1 MIGNE
6 FHKAWLLHRRSY
18 KERSVIAEFLVEGH
32 GRVAMVVRGV
42 RQSKSRLASLLQPFH
57 QVLVR
62 WKGRSELKTLVDL
75 ELDRFTFLTGERLY
89 CGFYANELLM
99 RSMIPGQPVD
109 GVTDL
114 YREILAHLNQ
124 NVPLEPL
131 LRSFELD
138 LLELC
143 GYAPPLDWDV
153 VSGGPLK
160 EGMVYRFEPEH
171 GLVPTNGQVS
181 YHERPFC
188 YTAELLQALSA
199 RDFTNADFYAGFK
212 RFTRQAMKPLIGD
225 RPMQSRMLFT
235 NRKPQSPPERPLVE
249 NGALSKSR

>member
-1 MIGNE
+1 M
-6 FHKAWLLHRRSY
+6 LHRRSY

-32 GRVAMVVRGV
+32 GRMAMVVRGV

-62 WKGRSELKTLVDL
+62 WKGRGELKTLVDL

-114 YREILAHLNQ
+114 YRDTLAHLNQ
-124 NVPLEPL
+124 NAPLEPL

-143 GYAPPLDWDV
+143 GYAPPLDWDAL
-153 VSGGPLK
+153 SGDPLK
-160 EGMVYRFEPEH
+160 DGMVYRFEPGH
-171 GLVPTNGQVS
+171 GLVPTNGRIG
-181 YHERPFC
+181 HHDRPFC
-188 YTAELLQALSA
+188 YPAALLKALSA
-199 RDFTNADFYAGFK
+199 RDFGNADFYPGFK
-212 RFTRQAMKPLIGD
+212 RFTRQAMNPLIGD
-225 RPMQSRMLFT
+225 RPLQSRMLFT
-235 NRKPQSPPERPLVE
+235 NRKRNLSDPQSLVE
-249 NGALSKSR
+249 NVAFSSS

>member
-57 QVLVR
+57 RVLVR
-62 WKGRSELKTLVDL
+62 WKGRGELKTLVDL

-99 RSMIPGQPVD
+99 RSMIPGQLVD

-114 YREILAHLNQ
+114 YRETLAHLYQ
-124 NVPLEPL
+124 SAPLEPL

-143 GYAPPLDWDV
+143 GYAPSLNRDAL
-153 VSGGPLK
+153 SGAPLK

-171 GLVPTNGQVS
+171 GLIPTRGQIAH
-181 YHERPFC
+181 YERPFC
-188 YTAELLQALSA
+188 YTAELLKALSV
-199 RDFTNADFYAGFK
+199 RDFSNTDFYSGFK
-212 RFTRQAMKPLIGD
+212 RFTRQAMKPLIGE
-225 RPMQSRMLFT
+225 RPMQSRMLFAG
-235 NRKPQSPPERPLVE
+235 NKRNL
-249 NGALSKSR
+249 LSGGQ

>member
-1 MIGNE
+1 M
-6 FHKAWLLHRRSY
+6 HRRSY
-18 KERSVIAEFLVEGH
+18 KERSVIAEFLVAGH

-57 QVLVR
+57 QVMVR
-62 WKGRSELKTLVDL
+62 WNGRGELKTLVDL

-89 CGFYANELLM
+89 CGFYANELLL
-99 RSMIPGQPVD
+99 RSMIPGQLVD
-109 GVTDL
+109 GMTDL
-114 YREILAHLNQ
+114 YREILTHLNQ
-124 NVPLEPL
+124 NAPLEPL

-138 LLELC
+138 LLQLC
-143 GYAPPLDWDV
+143 GYAPSLDRD
-153 VSGGPLK
+153 VSGAPLQ

-171 GLVPTNGQVS
+171 GLVLTHGPVG

-188 YTAELLQALSA
+188 YTAQLLKTLSV
-199 RDFTNADFYAGFK
+199 RDFSDAELYPGFK

-235 NRKPQSPPERPLVE
+235 NRKP
-249 NGALSKSR
+249 

>member
-18 KERSVIAEFLVEGH
+18 KERSVIAEFLVAGH
-32 GRVAMVVRGV
+32 GRVAIVVRGV

-99 RSMIPGQPVD
+99 RSMIPGQLVD

-114 YREILAHLNQ
+114 YRDLLAHLHQ

-153 VSGGPLK
+153 FSGAPLK

-171 GLVPTNGQVS
+171 GLVPTHGQVS
-181 YHERPFC
+181 YHERAFC
-188 YTAELLQALSA
+188 YTTELLQALSA
-199 RDFTNADFYAGFK
+199 RDFTNADFYPGFK

-235 NRKPQSPPERPLVE
+235 SRKPQTPPERPLVE
-249 NGALSKSR
+249 NGALSKPR